1 MSQPGNL
8 SAAELDAI
16 RSAAQWYARL
26 ASGAESEHDR
36 AEWDRWHAADPL
48 HRQAWQRIESVR
60 EQVARVPGRLAAP
73 ALQASAHSRRQ
84 VLRGVVVL
92 VGAGSLGAVAWR
104 SDVRQAWL
112 ADYRTAVGE
121 RRAVSLADGSS
132 LLLNTA
138 TALDVHFDGE
148 RRLLS
153 LRRGEILVSTAVDAQ
168 QRPFFVDTPHGRVQ
182 ALGTRFTVR
191 ADEHGSEVA
200 VLEKAVAVTPR
211 GASQSVR
218 LEAGQRLG
226 FDAQMVGAARGND
239 ASVGAWEQGSLI
251 AIDRPLGEVLGELAR
266 YRAGWLRCDPAVA
279 GLRVSGAFPLDDTDL
294 ALAALESGFPL
305 QVVRRTRYWVS
316 VVPRG

>member
-1 MSQPGNL
+1 MSQPNSL
-8 SAAELDAI
+8 SPAELDAI

-26 ASGAESEHDR
+26 ASGAENEHDR
-36 AEWDRWHAADPL
+36 AEWSRWHAADPL

-60 EQVARVPGRLAAP
+60 EQVARVPGRIAAP

-84 VLRGVVVL
+84 VLRGVVLLAGV
-92 VGAGSLGAVAWR
+92 GSLGALGWR
-104 SDVRQAWL
+104 SDLRQTWL

-138 TALDVHFDGE
+138 TALDVRFDGE
-148 RRLLS
+148 HRLLS
-153 LRRGEILVSTAVDAQ
+153 LRRGEILVSTAVDGQ

-191 ADEHGSEVA
+191 TDEHGSEVA

-211 GASQSVR
+211 GSNQSVR

-226 FDAQMVGAARGND
+226 FDARASGVPRGND

-251 AIDRPLGEVLGELAR
+251 AIDRPLGEVLGELSR

-279 GLRVSGAFPLDDTDL
+279 GMRVSGAFPLDDTDL

-316 VVPRG
+316 VMPRG